1 MKLLAGCVVSA
12 GLVFAGFSA
21 SAQMPGPQMLGAYG
35 AAQSRYQTVSD
46 FEEPYGAMPPVPP
59 RYGAAPPSPYGAPPA
74 DAPPG
79 VAYGYEP
86 ALMPPREVYA
96 VLRENGF
103 LPLGIPHRRAYA
115 YEIAAMDPDGEDG
128 RLLIDGRNGRIIRF
142 MPAAPWMGGPHA
154 SQSTGPYGA
163 QAALPPPTTVRG
175 LRPPAPIPNVTSRDL
190 TRRDAGRAV
199 PLPTPKPAETAAV
212 QPRPQPQVS
221 AAAPLPAAP
230 TVEAKP
236 QPVIKPTRDMPPV
249 QGLD

>member
-12 GLVFAGFSA
+12 GLVFAGVSA
-21 SAQMPGPQMLGAYG
+21 SAQIPGPQMLGAYG

-46 FEEPYGAMPPVPP
+46 FEEPYGAMPPVP
-59 RYGAAPPSPYGAPPA
+59 RYGAAPPPPYGAPPS
-74 DAPPG
+74 

-86 ALMPPREVYA
+86 ALMPPHEVYA

-103 LPLGIPHRRAYA
+103 LPLGIPHRQGYA

-128 RLLIDGRNGRIIRF
+128 RALIDGRNGRIIRF
-142 MPAAPWMGGPHA
+142 MPATPWMGGPHA
-154 SQSTGPYGA
+154 SGLTGPYGA

-221 AAAPLPAAP
+221 AAAP

-236 QPVIKPTRDMPPV
+236 QPVIKPTQDMPPV